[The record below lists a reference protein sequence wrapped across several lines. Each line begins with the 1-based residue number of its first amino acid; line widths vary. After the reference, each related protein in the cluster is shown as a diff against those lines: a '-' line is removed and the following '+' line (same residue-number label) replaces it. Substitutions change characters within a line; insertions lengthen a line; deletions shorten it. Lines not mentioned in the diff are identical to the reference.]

1 MKSGT
6 AADPGRRINILN
18 LVSIFIADGCAIA
31 TLTCARRS
39 PKAVGTR

>member
-1 MKSGT
+1 MKPGT
-6 AADPGRRINILN
+6 AAAPGRRIDTLN
-18 LVSIFIADGCAIA
+18 LVSVFIADGCVIA